1 AYAIKKPIKE
11 TAMTVIASL
20 GFLLTLM
27 LNEVESWI
35 LPWKQER

>member
-1 AYAIKKPIKE
+1 
-11 TAMTVIASL
+11 MTVIAIL

-27 LNEVESWI
+27 LNEVESLI